1 MPSASRINVVSRSS
15 LIDCVFVSVISNLRT
30 FTGHLMKI
38 LLNVAGTR
46 YSIIDFR
53 INRPLSLFK
62 GKFNWWGGG
71 GFEFYL
77 RSTTVDEII
86 PILENTKAF
95 NIPI

>member
-71 GFEFYL
+71 GI
-77 RSTTVDEII
+77 R
-86 PILENTKAF
+86 ILFKIDYRRRNNT
-95 NIPI
+95 NIRKYESF

>member
-38 LLNVAGTR
+38 LLNVTGTR

-62 GKFNWWGGG
+62 GKFNWWGG
-71 GFEFYL
+71 FEFYL

-86 PILENTKAF
+86 PMLENTKAF
-95 NIPI
+95 NVPI

>member
-71 GFEFYL
+71 I
-77 RSTTVDEII
+77 R
-86 PILENTKAF
+86 ILFKIDYRRRNNT
-95 NIPI
+95 NIRKYESF

>member
-62 GKFNWWGGG
+62 GKFNWWG
-71 GFEFYL
+71 
-77 RSTTVDEII
+77 EIR
-86 PILENTKAF
+86 ILFKIDYRRRNNTNVRKYESF
-95 NIPI
+95 